1 VKTKNKHMQTK
12 QTKQTSRSRQ
22 ARRVNSKATSTKKTT
37 TARRRTLEGSI
48 QSWISSKKTRPKTVF
63 LTLQRTQ
70 DGYTVEEA
78 TIMNRTN
85 QYGVRPITV
94 DVRAIVSDINQ
105 KGLTA

>member
-1 VKTKNKHMQTK
+1 MKTKSKHMQK

-22 ARRVNSKATSTKKTT
+22 TRRVNSKATSTKSATS
-37 TARRRTLEGSI
+37 RRRTLDGSI

-70 DGYTVEEA
+70 DGYTVGEA

-85 QYGVRPITV
+85 QYGVRPVTV
-94 DVRAIVSDINQ
+94 DVRAIVSDINK

>member
-1 VKTKNKHMQTK
+1 MQK

-22 ARRVNSKATSTKKTT
+22 SRRENTTSTTTSSNKST
-37 TARRRTLEGSI
+37 TASRHTLDGSI
-48 QSWISSKKTRPKTVF
+48 QAWISSKRTRPKTVF

-85 QYGVRPITV
+85 QYGVRPVTV
-94 DVRAIVSDINQ
+94 DVRAIVSDIKQ